1 MNDPLWVRIE
11 GIIVNVHVFSSQRR
25 PINTVIIARMKKPY
39 SKGEFPWQSVAA
51 TFFFLSAIVAFEMG
65 VSVSERPEIVDS
77 SLIVKA
83 YYSLSLF
90 VLGGTD
96 LGTPY
101 GGNFLG
107 LALMW
112 IAYFGSPILAASSLI
127 GALLRALAPQS
138 WYLRRLKDHIIIVG
152 DGELALSYLRVLR
165 THNPKISVVVV
176 CSDQNPLR
184 VDEFKQNFG
193 AYVVTGDV
201 THEYFLHQLRVERAK
216 KILLLNNNS
225 MRSYEAASILINL
238 VPEIGQRI
246 VIHCGNL
253 RFMRAMENTRVTKSC
268 HTFNTYHLAASGLV
282 RSHMLHRFQETRDK
296 DVVILAGF
304 GRFGQTI
311 LEELQRCAIDEL
323 DTVVIIDN
331 DAHRRVLVADEQME
345 FSGKYRRYIYE
356 GDISHPEVWDRLR
369 EDGKVDGNNTVF
381 VLGTGNEEENLRTSL
396 WIRRKYPGGMVIARS
411 GKESLFAAEVGQDH
425 DIISVSIAQLIEDN
439 IPRSW
444 IEFF

>member
-1 MNDPLWVRIE
+1 MAP
-11 GIIVNVHVFSSQRR
+11 
-25 PINTVIIARMKKPY
+25 MKKPY

-51 TFFFLSAIVAFEMG
+51 TFLFLSAILAFEMG

-77 SLIVKA
+77 SLMVKA

-107 LALMW
+107 LTLMW

-152 DGELALSYLRVLR
+152 DGGLALSYLRVLR

-176 CSDQNPLR
+176 CGDQNPLR
-184 VDEFKQNFG
+184 VEEIKQNFG
-193 AYVVTGDV
+193 AYVVTGDM

-216 KILLLNNNS
+216 KILLLDNNS

-238 VPEIGQRI
+238 VPGIGERI

-311 LEELQRCAIDEL
+311 LEELQHCAIDEL

-369 EDGKVDGNNTVF
+369 EDGKVNGNNTVF
-381 VLGTGNEEENLRTSL
+381 VLGTGHEEENLRTSL
-396 WIRRKYPGGMVIARS
+396 WIRRKYPGAMVIARS